1 MLKKL
6 VKAGTKK
13 KSGFITE
20 EEVRLFAYYYN
31 CDIYAGFLKM
41 FGTIFTVS
49 VPQWMSMWTQ
59 EAKEEAIP
67 QYPLLIPAK
76 TR

>member
-13 KSGFITE
+13 KNNFTTE
-20 EEVRLFAYYYN
+20 EEIRLFAYYYN

-41 FGTIFTVS
+41 FPTIFTVS
-49 VPQWMSMWTQ
+49 VPQWIAKWTQ
-59 EAKEEAIP
+59 ETKEGSIP